1 MVEQPEQVPRAGP
14 EPLPALVAYL
24 RPYASLFR
32 RPQNRPTWE
41 SVERYVTGLLTDLPR
56 KNCDTIAAA
65 VAGTTTERLQHL
77 LTDADWDPL
86 ALDEARVRDLV
97 AVSPAGGVLALDDSG
112 LPKQGKAS
120 VGVARQY
127 SGTLGKV
134 ANCQVV
140 VSAEYVEDT
149 PATSTPLHWPVSAQL
164 YLHQT
169 WMGDTDEAVARRTRA
184 HVPHVPHVPTEV
196 SFQTKPEIALTLID
210 RARAWGVPFKHVVA
224 DAGYGESPTLL
235 DGLETRQLPYVCGV
249 RRTFSLRLPDEVQA
263 AALAPP
269 APYRGKGRPVAP
281 RPAPLWDAGTLL
293 ACLPDE
299 AWELVTWRD
308 GTKETLRKQ
317 FVAVRVHRATGNPEN
332 GRSVAH
338 SRVTTGPEGW
348 LLGERPAPGETGER
362 KWYFCWLPADTSL
375 ARLVTLAHARWVIEQ
390 FYEDAKGECGLDD
403 YQGRRWDGL
412 HRHLALVMLTYS
424 FLATQRLSRLR
435 RQRAREQHA
444 PRPTPPAVAG
454 LSPLGGC
461 TGHTG
466 HTVAGPLAT
475 ADTASPA
482 HLPSHPPSRPPLA
495 LPRPRTVDT
504 HHRSRPPLPHSPL
517 SPLLTK

>member
-1 MVEQPEQVPRAGP
+1 MVEQPVQVPRAGP
-14 EPLPALVAYL
+14 APLPALAAYL
-24 RPYASLFR
+24 KPYASLFR
-32 RPQNRPTWE
+32 HAQSRPTWE
-41 SVERYVTGLLTDLPR
+41 SLERYVTGLLTDLPR

-77 LTDADWDPL
+77 LTDADWEPL
-86 ALDEARVRDLV
+86 AVDEARVRQLV
-97 AVSPAGGVLALDDSG
+97 ALSPASATHGILVLDDSG

-140 VSAEYVEDT
+140 VSAEYVEDVPT
-149 PATSTPLHWPVSAQL
+149 TSTPLHWPVSAQL

-169 WMGDTDEAVARRTRA
+169 WMGDTDEATARRKRA
-184 HVPHVPHVPTEV
+184 HVPSDVP
-196 SFQTKPEIALTLID
+196 FQTKPELALALVA
-210 RARAWGVPFKHVVA
+210 RARAWGVPFQYVVA

-269 APYRGKGRPVAP
+269 LPYRGKGRPLAS
-281 RPAPLWDAGTLL
+281 RSAPLWEADTLL

-299 AWELVTWRD
+299 AWEVVAWRE

-332 GRSVAH
+332 GH
-338 SRVTTGPEGW
+338 SANHHRVTTGPEGW
-348 LLGERPAPGETGER
+348 LLGERPVPGETGAGGER

-375 ARLVTLAHARWVIEQ
+375 TRLVTLAHARWVIEQ

-424 FLATQRLSRLR
+424 FLATQRLLR
-435 RQRAREQHA
+435 VRRRRAETRPA
-444 PRPTPPAVAG
+444 PHLASPARAG
-454 LSPLGGC
+454 LSPLGGR
-461 TGHTG
+461 TFTRS
-466 HTVAGPLAT
+466 LAT
-475 ADTASPA
+475 PSGATSPP
-482 HLPSHPPSRPPLA
+482 HLSSHPPSHPPLVVPRSRA
-495 LPRPRTVDT
+495 LDT
-504 HHRSRPPLPHSPL
+504 HCRSHLAVSHSPL
-517 SPLLTK
+517 PSLLTK